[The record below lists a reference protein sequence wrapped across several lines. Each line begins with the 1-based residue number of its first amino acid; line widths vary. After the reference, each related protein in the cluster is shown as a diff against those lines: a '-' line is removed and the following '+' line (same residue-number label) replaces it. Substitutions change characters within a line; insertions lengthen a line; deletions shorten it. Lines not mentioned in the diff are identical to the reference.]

1 MKSLNANEVK
11 TQFGDVL
18 LQVQREPLQI
28 NRNGKAV
35 AVMLSMEDYQM
46 MDEIKLRI
54 LKEKIA
60 RAEADIARG
69 DVMDGDAFF
78 AQLMQGRQI

>member
-18 LQVQREPLQI
+18 LQVQREPVQI
-28 NRNGKAV
+28 NRNGKPV

-46 MDEIKLRI
+46 LDNVKLQL
-54 LKEKIA
+54 LKEKLA

-69 DVMDGDAFF
+69 DVMDGDLFF
-78 AQLMQGRQI
+78 AQLMKGKHD

>member
-28 NRNGKAV
+28 NRNGKPV

-69 DVMDGDAFF
+69 DVMDGDEFF

>member
-18 LQVQREPLQI
+18 LRVQREPLQI
-28 NRNGKAV
+28 NRNGKPV
-35 AVMLSMEDYQM
+35 AVMLSIEDYQM
-46 MDEIKLRI
+46 LEEVKMRL
-54 LKEKIA
+54 LKEKIT

-69 DVMDGDAFF
+69 DTIDGDTFF
-78 AQLMQGRQI
+78 TQLMGRNRD